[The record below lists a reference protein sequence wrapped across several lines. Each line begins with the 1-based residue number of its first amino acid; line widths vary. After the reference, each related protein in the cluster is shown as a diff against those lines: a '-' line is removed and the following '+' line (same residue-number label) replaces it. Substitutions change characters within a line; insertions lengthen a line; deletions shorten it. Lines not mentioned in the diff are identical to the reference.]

1 MFDPLNQNGDDEIDF
16 SEKNL
21 FEGLPVD
28 EICKNTVDFPEEE
41 FKKPEKGIRSTRN
54 AVCGLQPREPPGGN
68 RRDTQPEMVHRHT
81 VSSRVQQHGTEAAS
95 AVHELRESL
104 HREQKIKISP
114 TRTWTKTQL
123 QASC

>member
-41 FKKPEKGIRSTRN
+41 FKKPEKGEEEKEEEKKMPDN
-54 AVCGLQPREPPGGN
+54 L
-68 RRDTQPEMVHRHT
+68 T
-81 VSSRVQQHGTEAAS
+81 VSE
-95 AVHELRESL
+95 
-104 HREQKIKISP
+104 EQKP
-114 TRTWTKTQL
+114 QL
-123 QASC
+123 VI

>member
-41 FKKPEKGIRSTRN
+41 FKKPEKEEEKKIPDN
-54 AVCGLQPREPPGGN
+54 L
-68 RRDTQPEMVHRHT
+68 T
-81 VSSRVQQHGTEAAS
+81 VSE
-95 AVHELRESL
+95 
-104 HREQKIKISP
+104 EQNPHLVI
-114 TRTWTKTQL
+114 
-123 QASC
+123 

>member
-41 FKKPEKGIRSTRN
+41 FKKPEKGKEEEEKKIPDNS
-54 AVCGLQPREPPGGN
+54 
-68 RRDTQPEMVHRHT
+68 T
-81 VSSRVQQHGTEAAS
+81 VSE
-95 AVHELRESL
+95 
-104 HREQKIKISP
+104 EQKPHLVI
-114 TRTWTKTQL
+114 
-123 QASC
+123 

>member
-41 FKKPEKGIRSTRN
+41 FKKPEKGEEEKEEEEKKIPDN
-54 AVCGLQPREPPGGN
+54 L
-68 RRDTQPEMVHRHT
+68 T
-81 VSSRVQQHGTEAAS
+81 VSEEHKPHLV
-95 AVHELRESL
+95 
-104 HREQKIKISP
+104 I
-114 TRTWTKTQL
+114 
-123 QASC
+123 

>member
-41 FKKPEKGIRSTRN
+41 FKKPEKGEEEEKKIPDN
-54 AVCGLQPREPPGGN
+54 L
-68 RRDTQPEMVHRHT
+68 T
-81 VSSRVQQHGTEAAS
+81 VSE
-95 AVHELRESL
+95 
-104 HREQKIKISP
+104 EQKTHLVI
-114 TRTWTKTQL
+114 
-123 QASC
+123 

>member
-41 FKKPEKGIRSTRN
+41 FKKPEKVEEEKEEEDKKIPDN
-54 AVCGLQPREPPGGN
+54 L
-68 RRDTQPEMVHRHT
+68 T
-81 VSSRVQQHGTEAAS
+81 VSED
-95 AVHELRESL
+95 
-104 HREQKIKISP
+104 QKPHLVI
-114 TRTWTKTQL
+114 
-123 QASC
+123 

>member
-41 FKKPEKGIRSTRN
+41 FKKPEKEEEKEEEEKKIPDN
-54 AVCGLQPREPPGGN
+54 L
-68 RRDTQPEMVHRHT
+68 T
-81 VSSRVQQHGTEAAS
+81 VSE
-95 AVHELRESL
+95 
-104 HREQKIKISP
+104 EQKPHLVI
-114 TRTWTKTQL
+114 
-123 QASC
+123 

>member
-41 FKKPEKGIRSTRN
+41 FKKPEKGEEEKEEEEKKIPDN
-54 AVCGLQPREPPGGN
+54 LP
-68 RRDTQPEMVHRHT
+68 
-81 VSSRVQQHGTEAAS
+81 VSE
-95 AVHELRESL
+95 
-104 HREQKIKISP
+104 EQKPHLVI
-114 TRTWTKTQL
+114 
-123 QASC
+123 

>member
-41 FKKPEKGIRSTRN
+41 FKKTEKGEEEKEEEEKKIPDN
-54 AVCGLQPREPPGGN
+54 L
-68 RRDTQPEMVHRHT
+68 T
-81 VSSRVQQHGTEAAS
+81 VSE
-95 AVHELRESL
+95 
-104 HREQKIKISP
+104 EQKPHLVI
-114 TRTWTKTQL
+114 
-123 QASC
+123 

>member
-41 FKKPEKGIRSTRN
+41 FKKPEKGEEGKEEEKKIPDN
-54 AVCGLQPREPPGGN
+54 
-68 RRDTQPEMVHRHT
+68 
-81 VSSRVQQHGTEAAS
+81 SRVSE
-95 AVHELRESL
+95 
-104 HREQKIKISP
+104 EQKPHLVI
-114 TRTWTKTQL
+114 
-123 QASC
+123 

>member
-41 FKKPEKGIRSTRN
+41 FKKPEKVEEEKDEEEKKIPDNLT
-54 AVCGLQPREPPGGN
+54 
-68 RRDTQPEMVHRHT
+68 
-81 VSSRVQQHGTEAAS
+81 AS
-95 AVHELRESL
+95 E
-104 HREQKIKISP
+104 EQKPHLVI
-114 TRTWTKTQL
+114 
-123 QASC
+123 

>member
-41 FKKPEKGIRSTRN
+41 FKKPEKEEEEKKIPDNS
-54 AVCGLQPREPPGGN
+54 
-68 RRDTQPEMVHRHT
+68 T
-81 VSSRVQQHGTEAAS
+81 VSE
-95 AVHELRESL
+95 
-104 HREQKIKISP
+104 EQKPHLVI
-114 TRTWTKTQL
+114 
-123 QASC
+123 

>member
-41 FKKPEKGIRSTRN
+41 FKKPEKEEEKKIPDNS
-54 AVCGLQPREPPGGN
+54 
-68 RRDTQPEMVHRHT
+68 T
-81 VSSRVQQHGTEAAS
+81 VSE
-95 AVHELRESL
+95 
-104 HREQKIKISP
+104 EQKPHLVI
-114 TRTWTKTQL
+114 
-123 QASC
+123 

>member
-41 FKKPEKGIRSTRN
+41 FKKPEKGEEGKEEEEKKIPDN
-54 AVCGLQPREPPGGN
+54 L
-68 RRDTQPEMVHRHT
+68 T
-81 VSSRVQQHGTEAAS
+81 VYE
-95 AVHELRESL
+95 
-104 HREQKIKISP
+104 EQKPHLVI
-114 TRTWTKTQL
+114 
-123 QASC
+123 

>member
-41 FKKPEKGIRSTRN
+41 FKKPEK
-54 AVCGLQPREPPGGN
+54 EKKK
-68 RRDTQPEMVHRHT
+68 RRRRKKTPDNLT
-81 VSSRVQQHGTEAAS
+81 VSE
-95 AVHELRESL
+95 EENL
-104 HREQKIKISP
+104 I
-114 TRTWTKTQL
+114 W
-123 QASC
+123 

>member
-41 FKKPEKGIRSTRN
+41 FKKPEKGEEEKEEEEKKIPDN
-54 AVCGLQPREPPGGN
+54 L
-68 RRDTQPEMVHRHT
+68 T
-81 VSSRVQQHGTEAAS
+81 VSE
-95 AVHELRESL
+95 
-104 HREQKIKISP
+104 EQKPHLVI
-114 TRTWTKTQL
+114 
-123 QASC
+123 

>member
-41 FKKPEKGIRSTRN
+41 FKKPEKGEEEKEEEEKKIPDNS
-54 AVCGLQPREPPGGN
+54 
-68 RRDTQPEMVHRHT
+68 T
-81 VSSRVQQHGTEAAS
+81 VSE
-95 AVHELRESL
+95 
-104 HREQKIKISP
+104 EQKPHLVI
-114 TRTWTKTQL
+114 
-123 QASC
+123 

>member
-41 FKKPEKGIRSTRN
+41 FKKPEKGEEEIEEEEKKIPDN
-54 AVCGLQPREPPGGN
+54 L
-68 RRDTQPEMVHRHT
+68 T
-81 VSSRVQQHGTEAAS
+81 VSE
-95 AVHELRESL
+95 
-104 HREQKIKISP
+104 EQKPHLVI
-114 TRTWTKTQL
+114 
-123 QASC
+123 

>member
-41 FKKPEKGIRSTRN
+41 FKKPEKGEEEKEEEEKKIPDN
-54 AVCGLQPREPPGGN
+54 L
-68 RRDTQPEMVHRHT
+68 T
-81 VSSRVQQHGTEAAS
+81 VSE
-95 AVHELRESL
+95 
-104 HREQKIKISP
+104 EQKPHLAI
-114 TRTWTKTQL
+114 
-123 QASC
+123 

>member
-41 FKKPEKGIRSTRN
+41 FKKAEKGEEEKKIPDN
-54 AVCGLQPREPPGGN
+54 L
-68 RRDTQPEMVHRHT
+68 T
-81 VSSRVQQHGTEAAS
+81 VSE
-95 AVHELRESL
+95 
-104 HREQKIKISP
+104 EQKPNLVI
-114 TRTWTKTQL
+114 
-123 QASC
+123 

>member
-41 FKKPEKGIRSTRN
+41 FKKPEKGEEEKKEEEEEKKIPDN
-54 AVCGLQPREPPGGN
+54 L
-68 RRDTQPEMVHRHT
+68 T
-81 VSSRVQQHGTEAAS
+81 VSE
-95 AVHELRESL
+95 
-104 HREQKIKISP
+104 EQKPHLVI
-114 TRTWTKTQL
+114 
-123 QASC
+123 

>member
-41 FKKPEKGIRSTRN
+41 FKKPEKEEEKKIPDN
-54 AVCGLQPREPPGGN
+54 L
-68 RRDTQPEMVHRHT
+68 T
-81 VSSRVQQHGTEAAS
+81 VSED
-95 AVHELRESL
+95 
-104 HREQKIKISP
+104 QKPHLVI
-114 TRTWTKTQL
+114 
-123 QASC
+123 

>member
-41 FKKPEKGIRSTRN
+41 FKKPEKGEEEKEEEKRRN
-54 AVCGLQPREPPGGN
+54 KRETE
-68 RRDTQPEMVHRHT
+68 RLRT
-81 VSSRVQQHGTEAAS
+81 SSSVK
-95 AVHELRESL
+95 L
-104 HREQKIKISP
+104 H
-114 TRTWTKTQL
+114 
-123 QASC
+123 

>member
-41 FKKPEKGIRSTRN
+41 FKKPEKGEEEKGEEKKIPDN
-54 AVCGLQPREPPGGN
+54 L
-68 RRDTQPEMVHRHT
+68 T
-81 VSSRVQQHGTEAAS
+81 VSE
-95 AVHELRESL
+95 
-104 HREQKIKISP
+104 EQKPHLVI
-114 TRTWTKTQL
+114 
-123 QASC
+123 

>member
-41 FKKPEKGIRSTRN
+41 FKKPEKGEEKEEEEEEKKIPDN
-54 AVCGLQPREPPGGN
+54 L
-68 RRDTQPEMVHRHT
+68 T
-81 VSSRVQQHGTEAAS
+81 VSE
-95 AVHELRESL
+95 
-104 HREQKIKISP
+104 EQKPHLVI
-114 TRTWTKTQL
+114 
-123 QASC
+123 